1 MNQLFNI
8 RIVWMLILFT
18 ATEMLAAED
27 SIFVINKY
35 TRCKPA
41 SRYLFITETQDSVKY
56 ELKVLNTHPD
66 KQEILLEIPIQQ
78 IERISLQQIEN
89 GSVLQRYLFVSKK
102 LSQRIYYDRNIVFQF
117 EIKPHRINTIVFNF
131 HKDDIHNLI
140 RPMILVWKKE
150 AKLNRM
156 QALELTRGVFY
167 GILILFTF
175 ICFILT
181 YLLNIRKYY
190 YYLLYLIS
198 GIFYLFI
205 KNNLGYELLW
215 PDHPTV
221 DYFFKKILLSIYL
234 ITSILFL
241 RGFIKNKVDLPV
253 FYNRLRYFIYFGL
266 FFVFISLIAGLF
278 STPAQKVFIFIQ
290 NIFVIVCISTVFITF
305 IIVYFN
311 TNDKSIVL
319 FSMIYFLSFTFFL
332 FYPQPEFGSDV
343 NGVYIGQIYTYSNA
357 FFIATIICVSMVYR
371 VLKIIKSNE
380 QLKKEVSVI
389 NSLNNFYLIEG
400 QQNERARVGR
410 ELHDGI
416 GIMMSAVKMKMSAV
430 KIQDA
435 DTEVRKI
442 TREIDAV
449 CDKIRLFS
457 HTLLPPTLKKFGVQ
471 VALKD
476 MLEEYKIQHAIPL
489 QYNFN
494 IPENLSPVSQ
504 HLIYDIIRYLVQYFS
519 TYKPEQLTISIYVIP
534 SIKEAQ
540 IRVQHTGANMNI
552 QDENIKS
559 IISVIDLLNGK
570 FEINLLNAWNF
581 RLHMEFPILLKE
593 KNQY

>member
-1 MNQLFNI
+1 MSRLTHI
-8 RIVWMLILFT
+8 RIIWGLIFLFIT
-18 ATEMLAAED
+18 QTSSAEED
-27 SIFVINKY
+27 SIFIINKSM
-35 TRCKPA
+35 RCKPA

-56 ELKVLNTHPD
+56 ELKLLNTHPA

-78 IERISLQQIEN
+78 IEKISLMQLVNDSI
-89 GSVLQRYLFVSKK
+89 LQRYVFVSKK

-117 EIKPHRINTIVFNF
+117 EIKPQQLNIIVLNF

-140 RPMILVWKKE
+140 KPMILVWKKE

-181 YLLNIRKYY
+181 YLLNVRKYY

-215 PDHPTV
+215 PDYPTV
-221 DYFFKKILLSIYL
+221 DYFFKKIMLSIYL

-266 FFVFISLIAGLF
+266 FFVLISLVAGLF
-278 STPAQKVFIFIQ
+278 STPAQRIFIFIQ
-290 NIFVIVCISTVFITF
+290 NIFVIVCITTVIVTF

-319 FSMIYFLSFTFFL
+319 FSMIYSVSFNFFL

-343 NGVYIGQIYTYSNA
+343 RGVYIGQIYTYSNA
-357 FFIATIICVSMVYR
+357 FFIATIICISSVYR
-371 VLKIIKSNE
+371 VLKIIKSNDH
-380 QLKKEVSVI
+380 LKKEMSLI
-389 NSLNNFYLIEG
+389 NSHNNFYLIEG

-430 KIQDA
+430 KTN
-435 DTEVRKI
+435 DTDLEIRKI
-442 TREIDAV
+442 TKEIDAV

-476 MLEEYKIQHAIPL
+476 LLEEYKIQHNIPL

-504 HLIYDIIRYLVQYFS
+504 HLIYDIIRYLIQYFS
-519 TYKPEQLTISIYVIP
+519 AHKPEQLTISIYVIP
-534 SIKEAQ
+534 SINETQ
-540 IRVQHTGANMNI
+540 IRVQHTGGNMNT

-570 FEINLLNAWNF
+570 FQINLLNAWNF
-581 RLHMEFPILLKE
+581 RLQMEFPILLKE
-593 KNQY
+593 

>member
-1 MNQLFNI
+1 M
-8 RIVWMLILFT
+8 
-18 ATEMLAAED
+18 
-27 SIFVINKY
+27 
-35 TRCKPA
+35 RCKPA

-56 ELKVLNTHPD
+56 ELKLLNTHPA

-78 IERISLQQIEN
+78 IEKISLMQLVNDSI
-89 GSVLQRYLFVSKK
+89 LQRYVFVSKK

-117 EIKPHRINTIVFNF
+117 EIKPQQLNIIVLNF

-140 RPMILVWKKE
+140 KPMILVWKKE

-181 YLLNIRKYY
+181 YLLNVRKYY

-215 PDHPTV
+215 PDYPTV
-221 DYFFKKILLSIYL
+221 DYFFKKIMLSIYL

-266 FFVFISLIAGLF
+266 FFVLISLVAGLF
-278 STPAQKVFIFIQ
+278 STPAQRIFIFIQ
-290 NIFVIVCISTVFITF
+290 NIFVIVCITTVIVTF

-319 FSMIYFLSFTFFL
+319 FSMIYSVSFNFFL

-343 NGVYIGQIYTYSNA
+343 RGVYIGQIYTYSNA
-357 FFIATIICVSMVYR
+357 FFIATIICISSVYR
-371 VLKIIKSNE
+371 VLKIIKSNDH
-380 QLKKEVSVI
+380 LKKEMSLI
-389 NSLNNFYLIEG
+389 NSHNNFYLIEG

-430 KIQDA
+430 KTN
-435 DTEVRKI
+435 DTDLEIRKI
-442 TREIDAV
+442 TKEIDAV

-476 MLEEYKIQHAIPL
+476 LLEEYKIQHNIPL

-504 HLIYDIIRYLVQYFS
+504 HLIYDIIRYLIQYFS
-519 TYKPEQLTISIYVIP
+519 AHKPEQLTISIYVIP
-534 SIKEAQ
+534 SINETQ
-540 IRVQHTGANMNI
+540 IRVQHTGGNMNT

-570 FEINLLNAWNF
+570 FQINLLNAWNF

-593 KNQY
+593 

>member
-1 MNQLFNI
+1 MRKITAI
-8 RIVWMLILFT
+8 RILWGLILLLIFQST
-18 ATEMLAAED
+18 FAAED
-27 SIFVINKY
+27 DSIFIINKSM
-35 TRCKPA
+35 RCKPA
-41 SRYLFITETQDSVKY
+41 SRYLFITETEDSVKY
-56 ELKVLNTHPD
+56 ELKLLNTHPTN
-66 KQEILLEIPIQQ
+66 QEILLEIPISQ
-78 IERISLQQIEN
+78 IEKISLIQKVNDSILKQ
-89 GSVLQRYLFVSKK
+89 YFFVSKK

-117 EIKPHRINTIVFNF
+117 NIRPRQINTIVLNF

-140 RPMILVWKKE
+140 KPMILVWKKE

-175 ICFILT
+175 ILLILT
-181 YLLNIRKYY
+181 YLLNVRKYY
-190 YYLLYLIS
+190 YYVLYLIS

-205 KNNLGYELLW
+205 KNSFGYELLW

-221 DYFFKKILLSIYL
+221 DYFFRKIMLSIYL

-241 RGFIKNKVDLPV
+241 RGFIKNKVNLPV

-266 FFVFISLIAGLF
+266 FFVLISLVAGLF
-278 STPAQKVFIFIQ
+278 STPAQKIFIFIQ
-290 NIFVIVCISTVFITF
+290 NIFVIVCITTVIVTF

-319 FSMIYFLSFTFFL
+319 FIMIYSISFNFFL

-343 NGVYIGQIYTYSNA
+343 KGVYIGQIYTYSNA
-357 FFIATIICVSMVYR
+357 FFIAAIICISSVYR
-371 VLKIIKSNE
+371 VLKVLKSNE
-380 QLKKEVSVI
+380 HLKREMSLI
-389 NSLNNFYLIEG
+389 NSHNNYYLIEG

-416 GIMMSAVKMKMSAV
+416 GIMMSAVKMKMSAI
-430 KIQDA
+430 KTNETDL
-435 DTEVRKI
+435 EVRKI
-442 TREIDAV
+442 TKEIDAI

-457 HTLLPPTLKKFGVQ
+457 HALLPPTLKKFGVQ

-476 MLEEYKIQHAIPL
+476 MLEEYKMQHTIPL
-489 QYNFN
+489 HYNFN

-504 HLIYDIIRYLVQYFS
+504 HLIYDIIRYLIQYFS
-519 TYKPEQLTISIYVIP
+519 AHKPDQLTISIYVIP
-534 SIKEAQ
+534 SINEAQ
-540 IRVQHTGANMNI
+540 IRVQHTGGNMNT

-570 FEINLLNAWNF
+570 FQINLLNAWNF
-581 RLHMEFPILLKE
+581 RLQMEFPILLKE
-593 KNQY
+593 